1 MYMYYL
7 GNKGC
12 VSITNCSVILL
23 FMVGC
28 KKRVIAICNPDLAK
42 CLDYNHLVQFAVA
55 SSEVCKLS
63 IM

>member
-1 MYMYYL
+1 MSVCT
-7 GNKGC
+7 NC
-12 VSITNCSVILL
+12 VSYVCVRMCRLQKEL
-23 FMVGC
+23 C
-28 KKRVIAICNPDLAK
+28 AICNPDLAK